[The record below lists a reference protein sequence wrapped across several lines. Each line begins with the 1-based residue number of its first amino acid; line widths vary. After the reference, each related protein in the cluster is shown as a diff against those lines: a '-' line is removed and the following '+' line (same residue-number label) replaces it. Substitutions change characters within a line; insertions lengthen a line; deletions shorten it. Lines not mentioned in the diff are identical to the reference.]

1 MSDRYVTT
9 FCNRAHRVLD
19 GKPIGHEC
27 YVLPTE
33 VLVAERN
40 GNVER
45 AFEVLSGWKKRKAHK
60 GLKES
65 GQ

>member
-9 FCNRAHRVLD
+9 FCNHPHRTSD

-40 GNVER
+40 GNTSR
-45 AFEVLSGWKKRKAHK
+45 ALEVLNGWKKRKVHK